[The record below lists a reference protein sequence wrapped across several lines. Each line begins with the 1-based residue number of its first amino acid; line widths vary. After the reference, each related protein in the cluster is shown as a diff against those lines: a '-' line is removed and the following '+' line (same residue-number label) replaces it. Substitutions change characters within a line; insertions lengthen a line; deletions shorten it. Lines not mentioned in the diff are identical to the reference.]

1 MFRKLFKSLTA
12 ESMFSKTYRELS
24 ALSDKELR
32 DIGLHRGDIYTV
44 AKDAERMAAKKE
56 EVAKKHSGYRLF
68 EVHP

>member
-44 AKDAERMAAKKE
+44 AKDAERMAAKE